1 MKKHLITALCMA
13 GALTAGA
20 STHWSLQG
28 KDYNVDTLYHATIGP
43 GTTQTSLSLSGGALL
58 RIHYT
63 TVDLSNPNVELR
75 TLQAGTKLTGGAKIS
90 AMAAKAQSS
99 NLQVVSGVNADFFG
113 NSQPIGLTVVNGE
126 YWKATGSDEWTAW
139 AQMGDRSQFAGHL
152 LFGGTATAPSG
163 ATHAVSC
170 VNGARYENY
179 LVVFNPRYGSSTGTN
194 MYGYEVTATPIDGS
208 TISPGK
214 AAKLRITSN
223 PASAG
228 NMTIPSDGYVL
239 SGHGT
244 AAAWVSSLKEG
255 DEITVTTTLTCD
267 GKQYDAVQTAG
278 GQPMILSGGEVLNT
292 QSALDHLTSLN
303 PRTAI
308 GYDATGTKVVIL
320 AVDGRWNGNSV
331 GVVSK
336 VLADIMK
343 NVGCSE
349 AMNFDG
355 GGSTTHWTV
364 NRGVTNHPSDGTERS
379 VVNGVFVVSPTPTD
393 KEVAS
398 IEFVDWSVTLPRYG
412 RYTPVLNTYNK
423 YGVWLGTTT
432 DVTLSCD
439 RTLGEVQGNTLLADG
454 SGTHALTATYN
465 GCEAKIAVTIGKGD
479 PEFRLSRVLVDG
491 VYDYEVECQ
500 ALVNGTM
507 MSVGNAAAYWSSDNP
522 SIATVDGNGV
532 VHGVANG
539 TTTIRG
545 SFGAIDRTLEVTVE
559 IPTEHF
565 AVLDPMTSTD
575 GWSIKGGGV
584 TVNSVTTGPEGMDI
598 NYTAGSGRTFTITME
613 KEFKTW
619 ARPSAFAFDYD
630 PGTSTMKSVKLTYS
644 VNGERAVTVTLD
656 LDKITTPTT
665 VEYPWSEAFD
675 TTLGE
680 VYPVTISKMLFTLPG
695 GGVTNTIRLSNL
707 GSKYDEI
714 PESGGVECV
723 TAPEADPNAPVEYY
737 NLQGI
742 KVQNPTPGSLL
753 IRRQGATATRILV
766 K

>member
-1 MKKHLITALCMA
+1 MKRHLTLALGLVA
-13 GALTAGA
+13 ALSAAA
-20 STHWSLQG
+20 SANWTLQG
-28 KDYNVDTLYHATIGP
+28 NAYNVDTLYHATIGP
-43 GTTQTSLSLSGGALL
+43 GTTQTSLSLSGGSLL
-58 RIHYT
+58 RVHYT

-75 TLQAGTKLTGGAKIS
+75 TLQAGTKLTGGGKIS
-90 AMAAKAQSS
+90 AMAAKAQTS

-113 NSQPIGLTVVNGE
+113 NSQPIGLTVLNGE
-126 YWKATGSDEWTAW
+126 IWKATNSDDWTAW
-139 AQMGDRSQFAGHL
+139 AQMEDRSQFLGHL

-163 ATHAVSC
+163 ATHAVSA
-170 VNGARYENY
+170 VNGGRAENY
-179 LVVFNPRYGSSTGTN
+179 LVIYNTRFGANTDTN
-194 MYGYEVTATPIDGS
+194 AYGYEVSAVPVDGS
-208 TISPGK
+208 TVAPGK
-214 AAKLRITSN
+214 TARLRVTCD
-223 PASAG
+223 PAGAG

-244 AAAWVSSLKEG
+244 AADWVMSLKEG
-255 DEITVTTTLTCD
+255 DEVTVATTLTCG

-292 QSALDHLTSLN
+292 QDALDHLTALN

-308 GYDATGTKVVIL
+308 GYDATGTEVVIL

-343 NVGCSE
+343 SVGCSE

-393 KEVAS
+393 KEVAA
-398 IEFVDWSVTLPRYG
+398 IEFVDWAMTLPRYG
-412 RYTPVLNTYNK
+412 RYTPVVNTYNK

-439 RTLGEVQGNTLLADG
+439 RALGEVQGNTLLADG
-454 SGTHALTATYN
+454 SGTHALKATYN
-465 GCEAKIAVTIGKGD
+465 GCEATLAVTVGQGD
-479 PEFRLSRVLVDG
+479 PEFRLSRVLIDG

-500 ALVNGTM
+500 AQVNGAM
-507 MSVGNAAAYWSSDNP
+507 MPVSNAAAYWSSDNP
-522 SIATVDGNGV
+522 EIATVDANGV

-565 AVLDPMTSTD
+565 AVLDAMNSTD
-575 GWSIKGGGV
+575 GWTIKGGGV
-584 TVNSVTTGPEGMDI
+584 TLNSITPGSEGMDI
-598 NYTAGSGRTFTITME
+598 NYTSGSGRTFTITME
-613 KEFKTW
+613 KEFTTW
-619 ARPSAFAFDYD
+619 ARPNAFAFDYD

-644 VNGERAVTVTLD
+644 INDERAVTVTID
-656 LDKITTPTT
+656 LDQITSPTT

-680 VYPVTISKMLFTLPG
+680 AYPVTVSKMLFTLPG
-695 GGVTNTIRLSNL
+695 GGITNTIRLSNI
-707 GSKYDEI
+707 GSKYDVI
-714 PESGGVECV
+714 PELNGVECV
-723 TAPEADPNAPVEYY
+723 ATPEADPNAPVEYY

-742 KVQNPTPGSLL
+742 RVANPEAGQLL
-753 IRRQGATATRILV
+753 IRRQGTNVTKEIVR
-766 K
+766 